1 MMSKM
6 HADEFH
12 IDQPLVQKLIAQ
24 QFPEWTSLELKPVST
39 AGTDHALYRL
49 GKEMVIRLP
58 KIGWAV
64 ENVDKEY
71 FWLPKIAPFLPIS
84 IPLPIAK
91 GQPTNEYPYPWSIYN
106 WLEGNNPKVGA
117 LLYPI
122 ALANELGAFIRTVR
136 SIDLPNG
143 PQSNRG
149 GPLIEKD
156 FETRQALVKLE
167 GIIDVPLVTQ
177 IWEKALKAPQWS
189 ELPVWIHGDLSPGN
203 LLQVNG
209 HLSAVIDFGILGI
222 GDPACDLI
230 IAWNLLP
237 SYTRAIFR
245 SALQVD
251 DAMWVRGKGWALSNA
266 LIALPY
272 YKDTNLILADNARH
286 VISEVVADTKRGGV
300 LFYFSPAQENQKQL
314 IHGWL
319 AQKYIREWIHGAGLN
334 STLNGLENFFQGT
347 SNTTY
352 WIGYDYNVPFAFLI
366 TSFDSADTI
375 TLDLF
380 ICDPDYLGKG
390 LAVHM
395 IRDFLLSQFPNVK
408 KVLIDPEATHTKAI
422 HVYEKVGFKIIG
434 EFIASWHPVPHYQ
447 MSLEMK
453 HLLNA
458 H

>member
-24 QFPEWTSLELKPVST
+24 QFPEWTNLGLNPVPT
-39 AGTDHALYRL
+39 AGTDHALYML

-71 FWLPKIAPFLPIS
+71 FWLPKLAPFLPTS
-84 IPLPIAK
+84 IPIPLAK
-91 GQPTNEYPYPWSIYN
+91 GQPTNEYPYPWSIYC
-106 WLEGNNPKVGA
+106 WLEGSNPKVDA
-117 LLYPI
+117 LQHPI
-122 ALANELGAFIRTVR
+122 ALAHELAAFIRALHA
-136 SIDLPNG
+136 IDLPDG
-143 PQSNRG
+143 PSSSRG
-149 GPLIEKD
+149 VPLIEKD
-156 FETRQALVKLE
+156 HETRQALAILE
-167 GIIDVPLVTQ
+167 GMIDDKLVTQ
-177 IWEKALKAPQWS
+177 IWEKILKVPSWS
-189 ELPVWIHGDLSPGN
+189 SPPVWIHSDLSPGN
-203 LLQVNG
+203 LLLINN
-209 HLSAVIDFGILGI
+209 HLSAVIDFGMLGI

-251 DAMWVRGKGWALSNA
+251 DAMWIRGKGWALSNA

-272 YKDTNLILADNARH
+272 YKDTNPTLADNARH
-286 VISEVVADTKRGGV
+286 VISELVEDNKKEDV
-300 LFYFSPAQENQKQL
+300 LFYFSHAQENQKQL
-314 IHGWL
+314 IHEWL
-319 AQKYIREWIHGAGLN
+319 AQKYIREWIHGKGLN
-334 STLNGLENFFQGT
+334 NTLNGLENFFQGT
-347 SNTTY
+347 SDTTY
-352 WIGYDYNVPFAFLI
+352 WIGYDYNIPFAFLI

-380 ICDPDYLGKG
+380 ICDPYYLGKG
-390 LAVHM
+390 LAVPM

-408 KVLIDPEATHTKAI
+408 KILIDPETTNTRAI

-447 MSLEMK
+447 MLLEMK
-453 HLLNA
+453 DVLNS

>member
-1 MMSKM
+1 MSKM

-12 IDQPLVQKLIAQ
+12 IDQYLVQQLIGQ
-24 QFPEWTSLELKPVST
+24 QFPEWAGLELKPVLS

-49 GKEMVIRLP
+49 GNEMVARLP

-71 FWLPKIAPFLPIS
+71 LWLPKIAPFLPTS
-84 IPLPIAK
+84 IPIPIAK
-91 GQPTNEYPYPWSIYN
+91 GQPTNAYPYPWSIYC
-106 WLEGNNPKVGA
+106 WLEGSNPKVDS
-117 LLYPI
+117 LQHPI
-122 ALANELGAFIRTVR
+122 ALAHELAAFIRAMH
-136 SIDLPNG
+136 SINLPHG
-143 PQSNRG
+143 PRSNRG
-149 GPLIEKD
+149 VPLIEKD
-156 FETRQALVKLE
+156 LETRQALAKLD
-167 GIIDVPLVTQ
+167 GMIDGPLVTQ
-177 IWEKALKAPQWS
+177 IWENALKAPHWS
-189 ELPVWIHGDLSPGN
+189 EPPVWIHGDLSPGN

-237 SYTRAIFR
+237 SYTRATFR
-245 SALQVD
+245 SLLQVD
-251 DAMWVRGKGWALSNA
+251 DAMWTRGRGWALSNA

-272 YKDTNLILADNARH
+272 YKETNPTLADNARH
-286 VISEVVADTKRGGV
+286 VISEVIADAKRGGI
-300 LFYFSPAQENQKQL
+300 LFYFSHVQENQKQL
-314 IHGWL
+314 IHEWL
-319 AQKYIREWIHGAGLN
+319 AQKYIREWIHGKGLN
-334 STLNGLENFFQGT
+334 NTLNGIENFFQGT
-347 SNTTY
+347 SDTTY
-352 WIGYDYNVPFAFLI
+352 WIGYDYNIPFAFLI

-395 IRDFLLSQFPNVK
+395 IRDFLLSQFPTIK
-408 KVLIDPEATHTKAI
+408 KVLIDPEATNTRAI

-447 MSLEMK
+447 MSLELK
-453 HLLNA
+453 DLLNS